1 MKITKNGL
9 EASRRCFGCTQSFTE
24 EPVDGLGNGIKRIF
38 EFHGSRIDTAAS
50 QASEN
55 ITSGDVVFDPSSDLA
70 DRFPDLVEHFERFM
84 SGRATEFG
92 KFGSE
97 CAESLCGGID
107 PSGDSGSD
115 RTQGVRHGLEHTD
128 LADRLVD
135 VHDKVAKGR
144 TPFEQRAHNALELTA
159 AKHLIECRHEGLK
172 GLLANIEYGKY
183 ALEHALELIKL
194 FCGWLEGFGEL
205 MESFRDGI

>member
-9 EASRRCFGCTQSFTE
+9 EARRRCFGCTHSFTE
-24 EPVDGLGNGIKRIF
+24 EPVDRFGNGIHRIF
-38 EFHGSRIDTAAS
+38 EFHGGREDTAAS

-55 ITSGDVVFDPSSDLA
+55 ITSGDVIFDPSGDLA

-84 SGRATEFG
+84 PGRATEFG

-97 CAESLCGGID
+97 CTESLCGGTD
-107 PSGDSGSD
+107 PSGDSASD

-135 VHDKVAKGR
+135 VRGKVTKGR
-144 TPFEQRAHNALELTA
+144 APFEKRPKDALELAA
-159 AKHLIECRHEGLK
+159 AKRLIECRHEGLK

-183 ALEHALELIKL
+183 TLEHALELIQL
-194 FCGWLEGFGEL
+194 LSGRLQSLGEL